1 MTTLS
6 ETQQHAYDLIMTGY
20 NILIT
25 GMPGSGKTFLINET
39 VQKLKSLGK
48 NVLVTSMT
56 ASSALLIGGTTL
68 HSALGLGI
76 GKGDVDKLCHGIR
89 RNGSA
94 KKAWKKTDVLV
105 IDEVSMLS
113 PSLFDK
119 IENVARIMRSSPVV
133 FGGIQI
139 VLSGDFLQLP
149 VVGESNSFCFDA
161 TKWGDCV
168 NAIVHLTTNFRQS
181 GDAMFQ
187 RCLSEIRSGT
197 VSDEMFDI
205 LKSRVNVELVESVE
219 LTDSVELAE
228 HVDATQMLDDNSNQ
242 KIIPTKLYCRNV
254 DVDSE
259 NRSELSKL
267 IKTTGAEVYQY
278 DMEIEISPDTTLRDD
293 QIDNMIK
300 KSCSAAQSIEVC
312 VGAQVILT
320 YNLDIVSHLVNGSRG
335 VVCGF
340 RDDLPVVRFKSGKTI
355 IVDFMQ
361 WVIKDD
367 DDSVVA
373 TCHQIP
379 LKIAYALTVH
389 KCQGIT
395 LDFAVIDL
403 AGVFEN
409 GQAYVALSRVRSID
423 SMSLRN
429 LSRAAFRSSSRALEF
444 YTECTSS

>member
-6 ETQQHAYDLIMTGY
+6 ETQQHAYDLIITGY
-20 NILIT
+20 NVLIT

-48 NVLVTSMT
+48 NVLVTSLT
-56 ASSALLIGGTTL
+56 AASALLIGGTTL
-68 HSALGLGI
+68 HSALGLGL

-119 IENVARIMRSSPVV
+119 IENVARVMRSSHVV
-133 FGGIQI
+133 FGGIQV

-149 VVGESNSFCFDA
+149 VVGETNSFCFDA
-161 TKWGDCV
+161 TKWSECV
-168 NAIVHLTTNFRQS
+168 NAIVHLKTNFRQS
-181 GDAMFQ
+181 GDSLFQ
-187 RCLSEIRSGT
+187 KCLSEIRSGT

-205 LKSRVNVELVESVE
+205 LKSRVNAELIEIAGPDE
-219 LTDSVELAE
+219 LEELE
-228 HVDATQMLDDNSNQ
+228 EPVNTTSTNGCKQS
-242 KIIPTKLYCRNV
+242 IIPTKLYCRNI

-259 NRSELSKL
+259 NRSELNKL
-267 IKTTGAEVYQY
+267 IKTTKAEVYQY
-278 DMEIEISPDTTLRDD
+278 DMEIEMLSNTKLSDV

-300 KSCSAAQSIEVC
+300 KSCSATASLEIC
-312 VGAQVILT
+312 VGAQVVLT
-320 YNLDIVSHLVNGSRG
+320 YNLDILSHLVNGSRG
-335 VVCGF
+335 VVCRF
-340 RDDLPVVRFKSGKTI
+340 ENDLPVVRFKSGRTI
-355 IVDFMQ
+355 VVDFQQ
-361 WVIKDD
+361 WVIKDED
-367 DDSVVA
+367 DELVA

-389 KCQGIT
+389 RCQGIT

-429 LSRAAFRSSSRALEF
+429 LSRGAFKTSTRALEF
-444 YTECTSS
+444 YSECSGAFR